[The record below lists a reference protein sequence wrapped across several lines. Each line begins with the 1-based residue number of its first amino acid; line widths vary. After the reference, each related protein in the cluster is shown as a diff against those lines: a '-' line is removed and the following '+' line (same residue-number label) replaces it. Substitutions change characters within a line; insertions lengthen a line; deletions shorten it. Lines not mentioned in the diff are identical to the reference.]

1 MEKLTRSK
9 RIINHVMASVDL
21 YYSSLIEV
29 VKYEE
34 KESYWVSVV
43 LGSRRGK
50 RYPLRYTFRADEERQ
65 MFIDEFNKLYPDV
78 PILEKEM

>member
-1 MEKLTRSK
+1 MRNLSRTE
-9 RIINHVMASVDL
+9 RIMNHIEANIDL
-21 YYSSLIEV
+21 YYSSLIEII
-29 VKYEE
+29 KFEE
-34 KESYWVSVV
+34 KGSYWVNVV

-65 MFIDEFNKLYPDV
+65 MFIDEFNNLYPDV